1 METLAKVQLSCAEM
15 ALLGRPMAAV
25 VCIFIVV
32 ADIGTDGT

>member
-25 VCIFIVV
+25 VCIFIVS
-32 ADIGTDGT
+32 DIGTDGT